1 VAFEQASARGGAMI
15 DVDTAAV
22 EATFEAALHAAGGA
36 AALVDTLLG
45 GEARTDFAALRPPG
59 HHAQPAGAMGF
70 CFSTT
75 SRSPPGARP
84 PSTVPGA
91 S

>member
-1 VAFEQASARGGAMI
+1 MI

-36 AALVDTLLG
+36 AALVDALLG

-59 HHAQPAGAMGF
+59 HHAPAGGRDGLLLLNNVAIAARRA
-70 CFSTT
+70 TT
-75 SRSPPGARP
+75 AHGPGAC
-84 PSTVPGA
+84 
-91 S
+91 